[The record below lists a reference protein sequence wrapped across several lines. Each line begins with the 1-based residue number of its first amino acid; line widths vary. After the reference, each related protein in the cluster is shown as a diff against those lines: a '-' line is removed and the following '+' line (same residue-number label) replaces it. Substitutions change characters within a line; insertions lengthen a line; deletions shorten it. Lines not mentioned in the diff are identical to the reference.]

1 MVVYVDIVFLTNFVL
16 DFAMLL
22 AAAKARSVKPA
33 LWRVAAAS
41 AIGASYVLLM
51 FVPAFSVFYTFVVK
65 CLFSAVMIMT
75 AFGYKSFSRFAGL
88 LAAFYAVN
96 AAAAGTI
103 VGFHYMLQS
112 SNDVWRGILFSQSGA
127 YQYVLG
133 VSLWFVVGAGAVG
146 AVLFRKVNEGAKRK
160 EKKAEFL
167 AEVTVR
173 IDGTVYRCTGLI
185 DTGNHLYDPLTRT
198 PVMVMEAAV
207 WKDAIPNG
215 WLQAIRAH
223 EADRIV
229 QFLSEADP
237 AETDAAASSESTA
250 GEAFPWRERIRLVP
264 YRGINGS
271 ARFML
276 AVKPDEV
283 TIRQG
288 ERESTAEKVFVGIEG
303 GTLSADGA
311 YQAIIHPAIVP

>member
-22 AAAKARSVKPA
+22 AAAKVRNAKPS
-33 LWRVAAAS
+33 LWRVGFAS

-51 FVPAFSVFYTFVVK
+51 FVPALAVFYTFVVK

-112 SNDVWRGILFSQSGA
+112 SGEVWSGILFSQTGGYHYA
-127 YQYVLG
+127 LG
-133 VSLWFVVGAGAVG
+133 VSLWLVVGGGAVG
-146 AVLFRKVNEGAKRK
+146 AVLFRKVNAGAKRK
-160 EKKAEFL
+160 EQKAEFI
-167 AEVTVR
+167 AEVEVR
-173 IDGTVYRCTGLI
+173 IGDEAYRCAGLI

-198 PVMVMEAAV
+198 PVMVLEASV
-207 WKDAIPNG
+207 WKDIIPET
-215 WLQAIRAH
+215 WLRAIRAD
-223 EADRIV
+223 EADRVV
-229 QFLSEADP
+229 QFLSEDP
-237 AETDAAASSESTA
+237 YAASDAAAGAERPT
-250 GEAFPWRERIRLVP
+250 EDAFPWRERIRLVP

-276 AVKPDEV
+276 AVKPDAV

-288 ERESTAEKVFVGIEG
+288 EKATTSSKVFVGIEG

-311 YQAIIHPAIVP
+311 YQAIIHPALVS

>member
-22 AAAKARSVKPA
+22 AAAKVRNAKPS
-33 LWRVAAAS
+33 LWRVGAAS

-51 FVPAFSVFYTFVVK
+51 FVPALAAFYTFVVK

-112 SNDVWRGILFSQSGA
+112 SNDVWSGILFSQTGG

-133 VSLWFVVGAGAVG
+133 VSLWLVVGGGAVG
-146 AVLFRKVNEGAKRK
+146 AYLFRRVNAGAKRK
-160 EKKAEFL
+160 EQKAEFI
-167 AEVTVR
+167 AEVEVR
-173 IDGTVYRCTGLI
+173 IDGVTYRCSGLI

-198 PVMVMEAAV
+198 PVMVLEASV
-207 WKDAIPNG
+207 WKDVIPEA
-215 WLQAIRAH
+215 WLRAIRAD
-223 EADRIV
+223 EADRVV
-229 QFLSEADP
+229 QYLGEASEPQAAAGAEQSEAD
-237 AETDAAASSESTA
+237 S
-250 GEAFPWRERIRLVP
+250 FPWRERIRLVP

-283 TIRQG
+283 SIRQG
-288 ERESTAEKVFVGIEG
+288 EKVTTSAKVFVGIEG

-311 YQAIIHPAIVP
+311 YRAIIHPALVS